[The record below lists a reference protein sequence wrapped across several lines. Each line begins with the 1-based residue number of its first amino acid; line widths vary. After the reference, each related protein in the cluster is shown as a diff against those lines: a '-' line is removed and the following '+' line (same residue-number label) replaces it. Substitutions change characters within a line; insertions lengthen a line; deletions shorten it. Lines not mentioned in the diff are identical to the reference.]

1 MSARADMRS
10 VLRDWI
16 RKNGQDVDP
25 ALLTDTTPLIES
37 GILDSLSIME
47 LLLELEDGELDLVA
61 ASVENRNESIR
72 IALAHRSREMDVEL
86 EQILGQPVG

>member
-1 MSARADMRS
+1 MNARADMRS

-47 LLLELEDGELDLVA
+47 LLLELERLRNAPVDVTRLQPGAFRSIDVIVRNFLEA
-61 ASVENRNESIR
+61 A
-72 IALAHRSREMDVEL
+72 
-86 EQILGQPVG
+86 